1 MSYDLLQQIGMG
13 RLGMTEDE
21 FWSCT
26 PRAFFN
32 AVEGFESLRKDDL
45 ELLRLQTLYQ
55 INPHIKKQIKDPRQ
69 LWRYSWD
76 KGSKNNRKTREDVVK
91 GKKFVDKVN
100 RLSRGKND
108 RDINI

>member
-13 RLGMTEDE
+13 RLGMTEEE

-45 ELLRLQTLYQ
+45 EILRLQTLYQ
-55 INPHIKKQIKDPRQ
+55 INPHIKKQIRDPKL
-69 LWRYSWD
+69 LWRYPWD
-76 KGSKNNRKTREDVVK
+76 KRNNNKKTREEAIK
-91 GKKFVDKVN
+91 GKEFVEKVKQ
-100 RLSRGKND
+100 LSRGKND
-108 RDINI
+108 RDINF